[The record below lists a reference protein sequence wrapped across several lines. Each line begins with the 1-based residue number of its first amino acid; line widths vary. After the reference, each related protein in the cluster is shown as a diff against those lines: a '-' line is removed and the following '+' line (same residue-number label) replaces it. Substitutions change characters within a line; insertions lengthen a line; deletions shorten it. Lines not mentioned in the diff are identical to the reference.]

1 MSSIIG
7 INTSTVNTNTYTNKV
22 DTKKTERAERTATNE
37 AVKDTSTQA
46 ENTVA
51 TNANGDTLQV
61 NQKPE
66 EKTSKKLTQEELSK
80 IMKEAEQDARQFTNF
95 INKVMGNQG
104 KNSIIA
110 NYGKSSDEKDS
121 FELTLDD
128 LTDSVGAL
136 KEGLENGTIQ
146 VDQETIDKAK
156 ELTSENGYYGVKQT
170 SERILDFAKAI
181 SGGDTSKADILK
193 DAIQKGF
200 DSAAELWGGMDKA
213 PQITKDT
220 YDAVMKGFD
229 EWVNGA
235 STQPTTATK

>member
-1 MSSIIG
+1 MSSVMG
-7 INTSTVNTNTYTNKV
+7 LNTSTVNTNTYTKKV
-22 DTKKTERAERTATNE
+22 ETRQAETKNTNE
-37 AVKDTSTQA
+37 AVKDTTTA
-46 ENTVA
+46 NENVT
-51 TNANGDTLQV
+51 TNANGDTLEV
-61 NQKPE
+61 TN
-66 EKTSKKLTQEELSK
+66 KTSANNKNRVDEKELARLL
-80 IMKEAEQDARQFTNF
+80 KEAEQDAKQFTNF

-104 KNSIIA
+104 KNSILA
-110 NYGKSSDEKDS
+110 NFGVGSKSDDS
-121 FELTLDD
+121 FGMAVED
-128 LTDSVGAL
+128 LQTSVADL
-136 KEGLENGTIQ
+136 KAGLENGTIQ

-156 ELTSENGYYGVKQT
+156 ELTSEDGYYGVKQT
-170 SERILDFAKAI
+170 SGRILDFAKAI

-235 STQPTTATK
+235 ATN

>member
-1 MSSIIG
+1 MSLLNG
-7 INTSTVNTNTYTNKV
+7 INTSTVNTNTYTTKV
-22 DTKKTERAERTATNE
+22 DTKKTERSTEKPATSEVAKETAKTDE
-37 AVKDTSTQA
+37 
-46 ENTVA
+46 TVA
-51 TNANGDTLQV
+51 TNANGDTLEIS
-61 NQKPE
+61 KKTE
-66 EKTSKKLTQEELSK
+66 DKTSKKISQEELAK
-80 IMKEAEQDARQFTNF
+80 IMKDAEKDAKQFTNF

-110 NYGKSSDEKDS
+110 NFGKANGGEDDS
-121 FELTLDD
+121 FSMTLEELTSSVAD
-128 LTDSVGAL
+128 LKA
-136 KEGLENGTIQ
+136 GLENGTIQ

-156 ELTSENGYYGVKQT
+156 ELTSEDGYYGVKQT

-181 SGGDTSKADILK
+181 SGGDTSKADVLK

-235 STQPTTATK
+235 STKPTTAQ